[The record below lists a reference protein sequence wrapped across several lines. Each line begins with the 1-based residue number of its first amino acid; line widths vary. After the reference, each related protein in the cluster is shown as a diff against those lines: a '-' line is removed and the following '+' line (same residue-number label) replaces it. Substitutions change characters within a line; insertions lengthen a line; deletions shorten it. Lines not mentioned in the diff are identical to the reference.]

1 MRKLIIIAIILLS
14 AVSVYSENK
23 TFAEK
28 YLELR
33 KNATED
39 KIQTHIIS
47 GKKFIEGMKDSI
59 NLSKVSAKD
68 KKQMM
73 SLLEKVDKV
82 TIIADSDKPTGDNSE
97 SKAFKKL
104 FNDQEEFLSFD
115 MGGFMNIKLL
125 SDGSSNINDFTIF
138 FEIGNQMN
146 MFGDLPG
153 GEIKNSNNSKISLNI
168 GNKPIKL
175 EGESV
180 CAVVNITFKKPVS
193 EDEILMLIKNAKFNS
208 SEKTETTGEESAN
221 NEENIASNNSD
232 ISDYVLVDTDS
243 GIGKKGFFP
252 INHKGK
258 TLYFKGI
265 EASILDSINKEANY
279 FMHKMA
285 IGTTLTS
292 PTDGSKYSGDIE
304 IPSFVEYQGK
314 QYPVVCIDVKAFYKA
329 EITSV
334 NIPEGVL
341 SIERHAF
348 QDCIN
353 LKNIVIPNSV
363 KTISTAAFQGCKNI
377 ETVKLSSNLQYLAGF
392 SFNGCESLTSI
403 DLPESL
409 KMIGEYAF
417 AVCSFKEFQFK
428 SVKDITN
435 GVLSNCKQL
444 EKLTIPASVVSIHK
458 DCLFNNPV
466 LKTIIIE
473 AEEPP
478 FIDDIFFWHKEK
490 VSVKVPLASLE
501 KYKSAPFWKEM
512 SISSKN

>member
-23 TFAEK
+23 TFADK

-39 KIQTHIIS
+39 KIQTHIIP
-47 GKKFIEGMKDSI
+47 GKKFIEGLKDSI
-59 NLSKVSAKD
+59 NLSKISGKD
-68 KKQMM
+68 KKQIM

-82 TIIADSDKPTGDNSE
+82 TIIADSDKPTGDNNE

-115 MGGFMNIKLL
+115 MGGVMNIKLL
-125 SDGSSNINDFTIF
+125 SDGGSNINDFTIF

-153 GEIKNSNNSKISLNI
+153 GDIKSSNTSKISLNI
-168 GNKPIKL
+168 ANKPIKL

-180 CAVVNITFKKPVS
+180 CAVVNITFKKPVT
-193 EDEILMLIKNAKFNS
+193 EDEIMELIKNAKINS
-208 SEKTETTGEESAN
+208 SEKTETAGEESAN
-221 NEENIASNNSD
+221 NEENVEVIK
-232 ISDYVLVDTDS
+232 
-243 GIGKKGFFP
+243 GIFT
-252 INHKGK
+252 INHNGK
-258 TLYFKGI
+258 ALYFKGI
-265 EASILDSINKEANY
+265 ESSILDSINNDANHFY
-279 FMHKMA
+279 NKM
-285 IGTTLTS
+285 IEGTS
-292 PTDGSKYSGDIE
+292 IIAPTDGSKYSGDID
-304 IPSFVEYQGK
+304 IPSFVEYKGK
-314 QYPVVCIDVKAFYKA
+314 QYPVVCIDAKAFDKA

-353 LKNIVIPNSV
+353 LKSIVIPNSV
-363 KTISTAAFQGCKNI
+363 KTISTAAFQGCKNL
-377 ETVKLSSNLQYLAGF
+377 EYVKLSNNLQYLAGF
-392 SFNGCESLTSI
+392 SFNDCESLTSI
-403 DLPESL
+403 ELPDSL

-417 AVCSFKEFQFK
+417 AVCGFKEFQFK
-428 SVKDITN
+428 NVKDITN

-444 EKLTIPASVVSIHK
+444 ETLTIPASVVSIHK
-458 DCLFNNPV
+458 DCLFNNPG

-478 FIDDIFFWHKEK
+478 FINDIFFWFKEK

-512 SISSKN
+512 SISAKN